1 MEETKKHDKQSIH
14 ESRKRD
20 YTMRLS
26 KMHLKTLR
34 EVPNEAEL
42 ASHILLLRGGM
53 IRKLASGIYGYM
65 PLGWR
70 SIRKIEN
77 IIREEMDKSGSQEV
91 LMSAIQPAELWQE
104 SKRWFAYGP
113 EMWRVKDRHEREFC
127 LGPTHEEV
135 FTDIVRN
142 EISSHRQLPVNLYQI
157 QTKYRDEARPRFGL
171 MRSREFIMK
180 DAYSFDKDEEG
191 LDESY
196 KEMYETYERIFTRC
210 GLTFRAVEADTG
222 AIGGSNSHEF
232 TAISEVGESEI
243 TYCNACKMAATTEKA
258 EVADECSEEDVKEI
272 PLEKI
277 YTPNTKTITE
287 VAQYLDIDE
296 KKTIKALLFVTHDDQ
311 GEKSGYAIA
320 FIRGDRELNE
330 VKLINA
336 LGIHEH
342 QIEFADEAE
351 IADATG
357 AVGGFTGPIG
367 LVNCTVVIDSELT
380 KLKNLCA
387 GANEKN
393 YHIKNV
399 NYGRDYKGDII
410 ADIKTLKANDPCPK
424 CGAPVKHAR
433 GIEVGQ
439 VFKLGTKYSDS
450 MGAVYK
456 DENQK
461 DKPIV
466 MGSYGIGVSRTLA
479 AIIEQNHDENGIIWP
494 MPVAPY
500 EVMITVVKVKDDV
513 QMELAEKMYDE
524 LVEAGIE
531 VLLDDRDERVGVKF
545 KDADLLGV
553 PIRITVG
560 KGATNK
566 LVEYKLRRDVEK
578 VELHMEEAI
587 EKAKKTVLKER

>member
-1 MEETKKHDKQSIH
+1 MKKYDKQSIH

-127 LGPTHEEV
+127 LGPTHEEI

-196 KEMYETYERIFTRC
+196 KDMYETYERIFTRC

-277 YTPNTKTITE
+277 YTPNTKTIAE

-296 KKTIKALLFVTHDDQ
+296 KQAIKALLFVTRDDQ

-513 QMELAEKMYDE
+513 QMELSEKMYDE